1 MRELMPTYIEGFVIQ
16 PSSAGYY
23 IVDYDMEGYE
33 TNYYGPY
40 KTRRK
45 AENKALI
52 LAYPHNL

>member
-1 MRELMPTYIEGFVIQ
+1 MPTYIEGFVIQ

-40 KTRRK
+40 KTKTKRLK
-45 AENKALI
+45 TKALI
-52 LAYPHNL
+52 LAYPP